1 MHCIS
6 GTLPWLVGSGD
17 EPILQPRRLMA
28 REVKGPL
35 KGTGN
40 QAWPFLNPTTLE
52 LPTGLLPGSIP
63 GPRLAS
69 VHLKIGRKGGPRR
82 GAPAPSSSTPPT
94 LLKTV
99 AVEST
104 GSAVHGSSATWSDT
118 AAAEPR
124 ASYLAILT
132 SGSSSL

>member
-52 LPTGLLPGSIP
+52 LPELPTGLLPGSIP

-82 GAPAPSSSTPPT
+82 GGSCSLILHPTYPA
-94 LLKTV
+94 
-99 AVEST
+99 ED
-104 GSAVHGSSATWSDT
+104 GGC
-118 AAAEPR
+118 
-124 ASYLAILT
+124 
-132 SGSSSL
+132 